1 MSEKE
6 SLDILGIQ
14 PIAKAAEKA
23 TSAAVDGISAVLS
36 RICLPA
42 AEEYGLWFR
51 DRVHHWR
58 TQNLAVIVQA
68 TERKLA
74 ETGAAPGVHAH
85 PRLVGAILSEGSWI
99 DDSEVQEM
107 WAGLLSS
114 SCSESGDD
122 DSNLLFVN
130 LLSGLTKMQ
139 AKILRYACERS
150 EKAAAPNGLIFARD
164 LAATLQQL
172 VELTGQDDVHRLD
185 RELDHLRALE
195 LLEHGGFDVTDRSLV
210 AHLTPTSLALHM
222 YVRCE
227 GSRCSPP
234 QYFNLSAAT
243 GTDPK

>member
-6 SLDILGIQ
+6 SLDIIGIQ
-14 PIAKAAEKA
+14 PIGKAVEKA
-23 TSAAVDGISAVLS
+23 TCATVDGIAAVLS

-68 TERKLA
+68 TERKLS
-74 ETGAAPGVHAH
+74 ESGAAPGVHAH
-85 PRLVGAILSEGSWI
+85 PRLVGTILSEGSWI

-130 LLSGLTKMQ
+130 LLSGMTKMQ
-139 AKILRYACERS
+139 AKILRYAC
-150 EKAAAPNGLIFARD
+150 
-164 LAATLQQL
+164 
-172 VELTGQDDVHRLD
+172 
-185 RELDHLRALE
+185 
-195 LLEHGGFDVTDRSLV
+195 
-210 AHLTPTSLALHM
+210 
-222 YVRCE
+222 
-227 GSRCSPP
+227 
-234 QYFNLSAAT
+234 
-243 GTDPK
+243 